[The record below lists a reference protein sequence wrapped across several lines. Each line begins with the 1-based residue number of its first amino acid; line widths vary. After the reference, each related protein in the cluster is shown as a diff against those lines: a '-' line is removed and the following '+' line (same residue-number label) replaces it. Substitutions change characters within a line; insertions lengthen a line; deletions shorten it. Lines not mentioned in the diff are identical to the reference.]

1 MRKMI
6 AAFKTS
12 LDMKIEGPD
21 GFADWVDG
29 WSDDYGLMGQI
40 DTCLQGGD
48 MYRGYEQYWTAIQD
62 HRPGEP
68 LPMTGKEPTPAEVD
82 WARFAAVT
90 PHYVLSHSQDTAQW
104 PSTQFLRSRD
114 EVAELKRQ
122 AVKDIYLMGG
132 AKITSALFDAGLVDE
147 IRLLIYPLLA
157 GEGKALFSGNT
168 LRQDMRLVEACAVKD
183 GLVRLIYVKRP

>member
-21 GFADWVDG
+21 GFADWVDA
-29 WSDDYGLMGQI
+29 WSDDYGMMAQI
-40 DTCLQGGD
+40 DTCLLGGE
-48 MYRGYEQYWTAIQD
+48 MYKGYVQYWTAIQN
-62 HRPGEP
+62 HQPGEP
-68 LPMTGKEPTPAEVD
+68 LPMTGKEPTAAEVD

-90 PHYVLSHSQDTAQW
+90 PHYVLSRSQDRAQW
-104 PSTQFLRSRD
+104 PSTRFLRSLD

-122 AVKDIYLMGG
+122 PGKDIYLMGG

-157 GEGKALFSGNT
+157 GEGKQLFDGNRV
-168 LRQDMRLVEACAVKD
+168 RQDMKLVEAAAVKN
-183 GLVRLIYVKRP
+183 GVVRLIYVKSQ